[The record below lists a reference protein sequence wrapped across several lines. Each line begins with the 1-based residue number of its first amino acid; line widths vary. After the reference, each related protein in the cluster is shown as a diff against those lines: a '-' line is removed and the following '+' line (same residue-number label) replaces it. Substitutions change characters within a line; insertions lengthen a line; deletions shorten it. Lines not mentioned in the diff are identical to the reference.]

1 MTRRLRRTFQL
12 LALFTM
18 TLPFCTP
25 SYAQTEIDHKKKS
38 FVFPST
44 VPVPANNKLTP
55 SRVKLGEMLF
65 LIPGCQAPIGS
76 VARPATT
83 QPWDGRT
90 ANPPRSGMA

>member
-1 MTRRLRRTFQL
+1 MTRRLRRISHL

-18 TLPFCTP
+18 TLLVCAL
-25 SYAQTEIDHKKKS
+25 SYGQSQIDHKKKS

-44 VPVPANNKLTP
+44 VPVPAYNKLTP

-65 LIPGCQAPIGS
+65 FDPRLSAPIGS

-90 ANPPRSGMA
+90 ANLQRSGMA